1 MTYARRKDGNQTE
14 IVKALRDA
22 GYGCHLTFRLGCG
35 FPDVLCVSK
44 ADIAV
49 LLEIKVP
56 GEGLTPDEKEFHAQ
70 YTGPIEIVESGEIA
84 LAKMSKYDEPSKNI

>member
-14 IVKALRDA
+14 VVNALRKA
-22 GYGCHLTFRLGCG
+22 GYPCYLTFRLGRG
-35 FPDVLCVSK
+35 FPDTLVLSK

-56 GEGLTPDEKEFHAQ
+56 GEGLTPDEVKFHAG
-70 YTGPIEIVESGEIA
+70 YTGPIEIVESGVMAIS
-84 LAKMSKYDEPSKNI
+84 KMSKYD